1 MRKDKIIKASQ
12 DRIILTLKARET
24 IAQDNQLLK
33 ELLWEILK

>member
-12 DRIILTLKARET
+12 DRIILTLKVRET